1 MKHFFLVRLIPG
13 IKDCGSGRQRCRM
26 FLKHPRTQS
35 ESSLLSGWKRAHAA
49 WSNMSTARTGTLY
62 HGSKDGCLKAQG
74 RLLVE
79 MLQYYEP
86 MHRCVFKFKTM
97 ENMVI
102 LTCHASNFLL
112 EISACIKKGNYGVAS
127 TQT

>member
-1 MKHFFLVRLIPG
+1 MERFFLVPLIPG

-26 FLKHPRTQS
+26 FLKHPWTQS

-49 WSNMSTARTGTLY
+49 WSNMSTARTGAPY

-74 RLLVE
+74 CLLVE
-79 MLQYYEP
+79 MLPYYEP

-97 ENMVI
+97 ENTII
-102 LTCHASNFLL
+102 LTCQTSLFLL
-112 EISACIKKGNYGVAS
+112 EISACIKKGIYGVAS